1 MKLVNYTSKYW
12 IEFVIVIGISAGI
25 VGLLLTLHLHSSGI
39 IDAWVK
45 TTTPEMT
52 VLDWLY
58 IGIFVSIFNRML
70 SDI

>member
-45 TTTPEMT
+45 TTTP
-52 VLDWLY
+52 
-58 IGIFVSIFNRML
+58 
-70 SDI
+70 